1 MKVHTTETQQQF
13 KPITL
18 HIEIETKDEFEL
30 LMMLFQRNVSVPAH
44 VYKDSYGKKKQ
55 LEDIMGSIHE
65 KFAFIKH
72 KTQE

>member
-18 HIEIETKDEFEL
+18 HIEIESKEEFEH
-30 LMMLFQRNVSVPAH
+30 LMMLFQCNVSVPAH
-44 VYKDSYGKKKQ
+44 VYKDNYGKQKQ

-65 KFAFIKH
+65 KLAFIKH
-72 KTQE
+72 KPQE

>member
-18 HIEIETKDEFEL
+18 HIEIESQEEFEH
-30 LMMLFQRNVSVPAH
+30 LMTLFQRNASVPAN
-44 VYKDSYGKKKQ
+44 VYKDNYGKQKQ
-55 LEDIMGSIHE
+55 LEYIMGSIH
-65 KFAFIKH
+65 KKLAFIKY

>member
-1 MKVHTTETQQQF
+1 MKVHTTETQPQF

-18 HIEIETKDEFEL
+18 HIEIESQEEFEH

-44 VYKDSYGKKKQ
+44 VYKDSYGKQKQ

-65 KFAFIKH
+65 KLAFIKH